1 MTNAS
6 ALRHSSFC
14 IRHSPSGFTL
24 VEIIIALTIVAV
36 LAAATIPML
45 KGFNDERLAREPV
58 AALVKLAGFSCAR
71 RIRLQ
76 AQEPA
81 ALDELLTELNER
93 RALA

>member
-1 MTNAS
+1 MTALKKRDVELLLDRYDTDPVAALTE
-6 ALRHSSFC
+6 ALRVALD
-14 IRHSPSGFTL
+14 RPDLDFT
-24 VEIIIALTIVAV
+24 
-36 LAAATIPML
+36 
-45 KGFNDERLAREPV
+45 
-58 AALVKLAGFSCAR
+58 ALVKLAGFSCAR